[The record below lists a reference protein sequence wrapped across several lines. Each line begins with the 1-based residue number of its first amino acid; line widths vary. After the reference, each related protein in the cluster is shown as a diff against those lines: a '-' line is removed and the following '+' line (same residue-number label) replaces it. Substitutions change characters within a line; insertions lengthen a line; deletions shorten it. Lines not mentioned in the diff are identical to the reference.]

1 MNTNLLHNIINVVMI
16 LLAALTA
23 ALVAMGC
30 TTLPNG
36 DLTCSETLFISPTVA
51 TSIVAVLGVVK
62 MLVNIIRD
70 GFAGLSKKQP
80 PVQ

>member
-23 ALVAMGC
+23 ALLAMGC
-30 TTLPNG
+30 VSLPNG
-36 DLTCSETLFISPTVA
+36 DLSCSDTLFISPTMA
-51 TSIVAVLGVVK
+51 TTIVTVLGIVK

-70 GFAGLSKKQP
+70 GFAGLAKKQP